1 MHSSLVI
8 TLLIVCGCAAF
19 GFAATIPPEEQEE
32 YNSQQIPTLV
42 APCNVND
49 EGRDECIKNEF
60 LTIIPL
66 LNRGIPELNMETVDP
81 YFFKKGI
88 FRYANDG
95 VQGGL
100 LVKNMNI
107 YGISRIHV
115 RDFIS
120 NFTENNFIVKLNATL
135 PKIQASGQFKAD
147 VKFGGLRLVPK
158 GLFNITIDNIKAS
171 ILTDGAVQETE
182 VGRRVQLNKLDAD
195 ISVGHARIAAN
206 GIFSDTNLNAMIL
219 NLVNENLPEIIRV
232 GIPATRDQWAPIIV
246 EHLNGFFAKVPI
258 DKLISFA

>member
-1 MHSSLVI
+1 MHSSLI
-8 TLLIVCGCAAF
+8 IALLVLCGCAAS
-19 GFAATIPPEEQEE
+19 GLTATIPSIPEDFTTP
-32 YNSQQIPTLV
+32 QIPTLV

-60 LTIIPL
+60 LTIMPL
-66 LNRGIPELNMETVDP
+66 LNRGIPELNMESVDP

-88 FRYANDG
+88 FRYANEG

-107 YGISRIHV
+107 YGISRIV
-115 RDFIS
+115 IREFLS
-120 NFTENNFIVKLNATL
+120 NFTGNNFIAKLNATL
-135 PKIQASGQFKAD
+135 PRIQASGQFKAD

-171 ILTDGAVQETE
+171 ILTDGAVKDMD
-182 VGRRVQLNKLDAD
+182 VGPRVQLNKLDAE
-195 ISVGHARIAAN
+195 ISVGHARITAN
-206 GIFSDTNLNAMIL
+206 GIFSDSNLNAMIL
-219 NLVNENLPEIIRV
+219 NLVNENLPEIIRI
-232 GIPATRDQWAPIIV
+232 GIPATRDQWAPIFV

-258 DKLISFA
+258 EKLISFE

>member
-8 TLLIVCGCAAF
+8 TLLIVCGCAAN
-19 GFAATIPPEEQEE
+19 GFAATIPTITEE
-32 YNSQQIPTLV
+32 YNSQPIPTLV

-49 EGRDECIKNEF
+49 ESRDECIKNEF

-66 LNRGIPELNMETVDP
+66 LNRGIPELNMESVDP

-107 YGISRIHV
+107 YGISRISV
-115 RDFIS
+115 RDFLS
-120 NFTENNFIVKLNATL
+120 NFTGNNFVINMNATL
-135 PKIQASGQFKAD
+135 PRIQASGQFKAD

-158 GLFNITIDNIKAS
+158 GLFNITIDNIKAN
-171 ILTDGAVQETE
+171 ILTDGGIVDMEA
-182 VGRRVQLNKLDAD
+182 GRRIQLNKLDAD

-206 GIFSDTNLNAMIL
+206 GIFSDSNLNAMIL

-258 DKLISFA
+258 DKLISLE